1 MGRPHCGENLLVANN
16 NIGGQIL
23 AGDKT
28 ILDVFGEKSKD
39 ADDIKAAN
47 GSFSSVLSGTGGK
60 NIFGQEVAP
69 LSQVELLE
77 MIMPMAGS
85 IRGGKVAKSTMQQL
99 MDIAKRSGIK
109 DHPSKWE
116 WSKKMIGDFVHGNK
130 ISAARMK
137 NQQVLDKYGITDPD
151 KAEFLDTISAY
162 LTRSRN

>member
-1 MGRPHCGENLLVANN
+1 MANTIADMLVMETAEP
-16 NIGGQIL
+16 
-23 AGDKT
+23 DKT
-28 ILDVFGEKSKD
+28 LTSIDVFGEKSKD
-39 ADDIKAAN
+39 FDDMI
-47 GSFSSVLSGTGGK
+47 SGGK

-151 KAEFLDTISAY
+151 KAEFVDTISAL